1 MAHGPLPTAK
11 MDGIS
16 QLNLSPAVVKGELRD
31 AYFTLSSHGLLH
43 SAKWVAEQAAGIGKG
58 VKAVL
63 PTNSNSNF
71 ENDEDDAI
79 VLGKAFFDVREY
91 RYDYSGSLFF
101 LFRFR
106 KVGFSSGS
114 PTFVVHLILC
124 AFTQTCC
131 TCPGGLYFTP
141 SSVHPWIF
149 KGLRYSLHAFGLSFC

>member
-1 MAHGPLPTAK
+1 

-31 AYFTLSSHGLLH
+31 AYLTLSSHGLLH

-58 VKAVL
+58 VKAVM

-91 RYDYSGSLFF
+91 RYAHLPSFF
-101 LFRFR
+101 L
-106 KVGFSSGS
+106 
-114 PTFVVHLILC
+114 L
-124 AFTQTCC
+124 
-131 TCPGGLYFTP
+131 
-141 SSVHPWIF
+141 
-149 KGLRYSLHAFGLSFC
+149 FGV